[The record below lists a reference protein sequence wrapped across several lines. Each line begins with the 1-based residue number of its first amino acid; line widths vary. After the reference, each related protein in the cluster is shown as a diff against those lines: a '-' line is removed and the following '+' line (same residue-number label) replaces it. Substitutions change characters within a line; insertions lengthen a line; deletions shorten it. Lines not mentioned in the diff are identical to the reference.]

1 MTEAVVARTIGI
13 DFIYLDLL
21 FITIWVSFLIKRK
34 YWTPI
39 KWGLLGWIIY
49 IFVDYVYWYLI
60 TQTRH
65 YTGPLDPFLFFLW
78 FCVSPGFVQFSYV
91 IVMFEKRN
99 KRELIFWTLLFF
111 IGWTLVSVGSQ
122 ILPINDTLIEVYRD
136 MNVENQRFNE
146 VLMVLINIVIAAALY
161 YKKKLRLEDILF
173 LFLVGTLV
181 EFGLEFTLSVSGI
194 RQEQGGWSLI
204 TMIVNTLIEFNLGII
219 LMYLL
224 WVPFKIRKHGKY
236 YFQLSF
242 RDLKS
247 IKTDFDAISSLSRN
261 RNINDK
267 KMRNYSKLYELQDF
281 LSDLEYYAKT
291 YSTKPI
297 ESELEK
303 KIKEYWAK

>member
-297 ESELEK
+297 ESVLEK

>member
-136 MNVENQRFNE
+136 MNIENQRFNE
-146 VLMVLINIVIAAALY
+146 VIMVLINIVIAAALY

-242 RDLKS
+242 RDLKN

>member
-146 VLMVLINIVIAAALY
+146 VLMVLVNVIIAAALY

>member
-111 IGWTLVSVGSQ
+111 IGWTLLSVGSQ

>member
-21 FITIWVSFLIKRK
+21 FITIWVIFLIKRK

-78 FCVSPGFVQFSYV
+78 FCISPGFVQFSYV

-99 KRELIFWTLLFF
+99 RNELIFWTMLFY
-111 IGWTLVSVGSQ
+111 IGWALVSVGSQ
-122 ILPINDTLIEVYRD
+122 LLPLNDIIIEVYRD
-136 MNVENQRFNE
+136 MNVENQRLNE
-146 VLMVLINIVIAAALY
+146 LIMVLVNIIIAAALY
-161 YKKKLRLEDILF
+161 YKKKLRLEDILY

-181 EFGLEFTLSVSGI
+181 EFALEFTLSVSGI

-204 TMIVNTLIEFNLGII
+204 TMLVNTLIEFNLGII

-242 RDLKS
+242 RDLKN
-247 IKTDFDAISSLSRN
+247 IKTDFDAIASLSRN
-261 RNINDK
+261 GIINDK
-267 KMRNYSKLYELQDF
+267 QVRIYSKLYKLQDF

-291 YSTKPI
+291 YNIKPI
-297 ESELEK
+297 ESDLEI
-303 KIKEYWAK
+303 KIKQYWVR

>member
-1 MTEAVVARTIGI
+1 MSEAVVARTIGI
-13 DFIYLDLL
+13 DFIYLDIL
-21 FITIWVSFLIKRK
+21 FIIIWVSFLIKRK

-78 FCVSPGFVQFSYV
+78 FCISPGFVQFSYV

-99 KRELIFWTLLFF
+99 KNELIFWTMLFY

-122 ILPINDTLIEVYRD
+122 LLPLNDIIIEVYRD
-136 MNVENQRFNE
+136 MNVENQRLNE
-146 VLMVLINIVIAAALY
+146 LIMVLVNIIIAAALY
-161 YKKKLRLEDILF
+161 YKKKLRLEDILY

-204 TMIVNTLIEFNLGII
+204 TMLVNTLIEFNLGII

-242 RDLKS
+242 RDLKN
-247 IKTDFDAISSLSRN
+247 IKTDFDAIASLSRN

-267 KMRNYSKLYELQDF
+267 QMRNYSKLYKLRDF

-291 YSTKPI
+291 YNIKPI
-297 ESELEK
+297 ESELELK
-303 KIKEYWAK
+303 LKQYWIR